1 MSFEPNASNLRRAVL
16 RQRPERV
23 PLYDHVIDIGIME
36 RVVGA
41 PILSLLQGDVADRV
55 RGFANMADFHVAMGY
70 DALSFE
76 GCVGGLLPGGG
87 GLLNER
93 HESTIRT
100 MDDLQRYPW
109 EEIPE
114 RYFLRFDDDFAAL
127 EKALPPGMGVVG
139 GVGNGILECAQE
151 LTGYVGLCLMRYDD
165 PELFVALLE
174 RCARLLGDIWERF
187 LPRWGHLLTI
197 CRTGDDMGFKNA
209 TLLAPQDLID
219 HVAPGYRRI
228 SALAH
233 AHDKPFLLHS
243 CGCIF
248 PVMDALI
255 DAGIDAKH
263 SNEDVIAPLS
273 LWLERYGQRIAIFG
287 GIDVDLLTRGSADD
301 IRRVSAE
308 MFTEG
313 SRYPGF
319 AFGTGNS
326 VPSYIPLDNYVLMNE
341 TVRKLRGE

>member
-1 MSFEPNASNLRRAVL
+1 MSFEPNANNLRRAAL
-16 RQRPERV
+16 RQRPERI
-23 PLYDHVIDIGIME
+23 PLYDHVIDAGIME
-36 RVVGA
+36 RIIGKPIGA
-41 PILSLLQGDVADRV
+41 LLGGDSSDRAQGV
-55 RGFANMADFHVAMGY
+55 ANMAEFFIAMGY
-70 DALSFE
+70 DAMCYE
-76 GCVGGLLPGGG
+76 CCVGGLLPGGG
-87 GLLNER
+87 GLLDEH
-93 HESTIRT
+93 HESAIQT
-100 MDDLQRYPW
+100 MADLERYPW
-109 EEIPE
+109 QEIPKL
-114 RYFLRFDDDFAAL
+114 YFQQFDANFAAL
-127 EKALPPGMGVVG
+127 EKSLPAGLGVVG

-151 LTGYVGLCLMRYDD
+151 LAGYVGLCLMRYDD
-165 PELFVALLE
+165 PELYTALLD
-174 RCARLLGDIWERF
+174 RCARMLEDIWTQF

-197 CRTGDDMGFKNA
+197 ARIGDDMGFKNA

-219 HVAPGYRRI
+219 HIVPGYRRI
-228 SALAH
+228 TALAH

-263 SNEDVIAPLS
+263 SNEDVIAPLG

-308 MFTEG
+308 LFTEG

-341 TVRKLRGE
+341 TVRKLRGD